1 LIFQPSKTGFP
12 SSDGPDNMRRGLV
25 PRLLALV
32 LTLLVFATG
41 VAQARPK
48 TDKKL
53 AREAKKH
60 LQAGLKLTKRGK
72 LDKAIEELQVAY
84 SLDPVPVVLFHIAE
98 AHNSKKEYK
107 EALYYYR
114 QYAKEEPKGA
124 KKRGV
129 PDIIEAL
136 AEMEAGAAPP
146 GDKPADGA
154 APPEPAPAPPAAE
167 PAPPPETAPPA
178 ADPAADLTAGTP
190 PEGNGGGKL
199 RVSAYIAAGAGVVM
213 LGAGG
218 YFAWVAHKREGEL
231 SDLFAEEGRWS
242 DAYQDKWDQGESAR
256 TRAIWL
262 SAAGGAAVA
271 AGAVLF
277 FLSRPD
283 EHAVEVSAA
292 PAPGGGEVMARWA
305 F

>member
-1 LIFQPSKTGFP
+1 VSRLTALVLFVLV
-12 SSDGPDNMRRGLV
+12 LV
-25 PRLLALV
+25 PRFQA
-32 LTLLVFATG
+32 AE
-41 VAQARPK
+41 ARPQ

-60 LQAGLKLTKRGK
+60 VKAGLKHYKRGK
-72 LDKAIEELQVAY
+72 MDKAIEELQVAY
-84 SLDPVPVVLFHIAE
+84 SLDPVPLVLFHIAE

-114 QYAKEEPKGA
+114 QYATEEPKAA

-136 AEMEAGAAPP
+136 AAMVEEGGAKTP
-146 GDKPADGA
+146 DQPAA
-154 APPEPAPAPPAAE
+154 ASTPTEPAAAPAPAPAPE
-167 PAPPPETAPPA
+167 PTPPAPATSEPGPDLDARGPA
-178 ADPAADLTAGTP
+178 GED
-190 PEGNGGGKL
+190 GGGKL
-199 RVSAYIAAGAGVVM
+199 RVSAYIATGTGVVL

-231 SDLFAEEGRWS
+231 SDLFAEEGQWS
-242 DAYQDKWDQGESAR
+242 PAYQDKWDQGESAR
-256 TRAIWL
+256 RRAIWL

-271 AGAVLF
+271 AGAVLY
-277 FLSRPD
+277 FLGRRQAGAG
-283 EHAVEVSAA
+283 AVEVGAA

>member
-1 LIFQPSKTGFP
+1 MGPTGSSGLIWHRIRAETVRTG
-12 SSDGPDNMRRGLV
+12 V
-25 PRLLALV
+25 PRFLALV
-32 LTLLVFATG
+32 LSVVVLAIGSG
-41 VAQARPK
+41 VGEARPQ
-48 TDKKL
+48 TDRKL

-60 LQAGLKLTKRGK
+60 VKAGLKHVQRGK

-84 SLDPVPVVLFHIAE
+84 SLDPVPIVLFHLAE

-114 QYAKEEPKGA
+114 QYAQEEPKGA
-124 KKRGV
+124 KRRGV
-129 PDIIEAL
+129 PGIIEAL
-136 AEMEAGAAPP
+136 AAMEETGEGGAAAGKTP
-146 GDKPADGA
+146 
-154 APPEPAPAPPAAE
+154 AE
-167 PAPPPETAPPA
+167 PAPPAEAAPPA
-178 ADPAADLTAGTP
+178 APVEATPAAAEPGPDLTARAA
-190 PEGNGGGKL
+190 PEGGGGGKL
-199 RVSAYIAAGAGVVM
+199 RVSAYIAGAAGVVL

-231 SDLFAEEGRWS
+231 SDLFAEEGQWS
-242 DAYQDKWDQGESAR
+242 SRYQDKWDAGERAR

-271 AGAVLF
+271 AGAVLYV
-277 FLSRPD
+277 LGRHGGD
-283 EHAVEVSAA
+283 EAVAVSAA